1 KKYTRKSLTAELR
14 TFCYASRDGPVHVWQ
29 HALNL
34 QDEDSSEVIVLYHYS
49 NELCFQNVANLEQ
62 TTAELFA
69 SLVEGRAHFG
79 QGVYTTQYE
88 PSVWGSRKRILL
100 NNYSNG
106 DPWRKNTTDE
116 ESRKVLRDW
125 GDENTCGNRAACCIP
140 MIVPRDMAFSIF
152 ERQTPDL
159 QARGVPLGTDS
170 KGREV
175 HRNRDVWVVRFSDD
189 GGVRN
194 AVAKTDGILDL
205 LQLRLG
211 KLQENPRSKEQ
222 DTTDCMLEV
231 ARRLRG
237 RGRYQE
243 TEQLYRDCL
252 ARCQAKKGI
261 TSHDALVTANN
272 LAGTLQDQGKLDEAE
287 PLYRECLK
295 HRRAKLGNCHVSTL
309 TNMSNLAS
317 LLTDRGQWD
326 EAESLRRECLKATRS
341 KLGDLHPNT
350 LNSLHGLAGLLMLR
364 QRMDEAEP
372 LYRECLAGCQN
383 KLGDL
388 HPITLL
394 CMQDTLTSMANLGGV
409 LQKRGRLDQV
419 EILYRE
425 CLQKRRATLGD

>member
-1 KKYTRKSLTAELR
+1 KKYTPKSISELKI
-14 TFCYASRDGPVHVWQ
+14 FSYASRDGPVHVWQ

-34 QDEDSSEVIVLYHYS
+34 QDQDSSDVIVLYHYS
-49 NELCFQNVANLEQ
+49 NELCFQNVGNLEQ

-189 GGVRN
+189 GVVRN

-205 LQLRLG
+205 LQLRLE
-211 KLQENPRSKEQ
+211 KLQGDPRSKQ
-222 DTTDCMLEV
+222 
-231 ARRLRG
+231 
-237 RGRYQE
+237 
-243 TEQLYRDCL
+243 
-252 ARCQAKKGI
+252 QAKNGI
-261 TSHDALVTANN
+261 TSHDTLATMNN

-287 PLYRECLK
+287 PLFRECLK
-295 HRRAKLGNCHVSTL
+295 HRRAKLGNSHVSTL
-309 TNMSNLAS
+309 TNMNNLA
-317 LLTDRGQWD
+317 LLLKKRGQWD
-326 EAESLRRECLKATRS
+326 EAESLHRECLKVTRS

-350 LNSLHGLAGLLMLR
+350 LNSLHGLAGLLMFR
-364 QRMDEAEP
+364 RRMDEAEP
-372 LYRECLAGCQN
+372 L
-383 KLGDL
+383 
-388 HPITLL
+388 
-394 CMQDTLTSMANLGGV
+394 
-409 LQKRGRLDQV
+409 
-419 EILYRE
+419 
-425 CLQKRRATLGD
+425 